1 MSDESKPEHPA
12 PWRWIEDATKTV
24 QGEVALVDAN
34 GAIVV
39 EAVNCNGYDDGS
51 IAVVSCESPVAREL
65 IRLAPEMEALL
76 RKIEWAGAMDWCPC
90 CNRRGSAD
98 GHFGDCALAEILDL
112 MDATRRTPG

>member
-51 IAVVSCESPVAREL
+51 IAVVSCESPLAREL
-65 IRLAPEMEALL
+65 IRLAPEMAAFVE
-76 RKIEWAGAMDWCPC
+76 RFVRDGNCNWCGGDG
-90 CNRRGSAD
+90 RHGSACTV
-98 GHFGDCALAEILDL
+98 GRVLAAL
-112 MDATRRTPG
+112 DAARKEPR